1 LHAYASFRFR
11 DYRLLLAGNFLASLG
26 FQMLSVAVSW
36 DLYLQTR
43 SAIVLGN
50 VGFVQVAPFLLFA
63 LFAGHFA
70 DTHDR
75 RRMLTFTQLLFLASS
90 IALSVGSTSVYL
102 IYSCLFLTAT
112 ARTFQ
117 GPARSAL
124 IPNSVPPEVL
134 RNAITWSTSANEIAT
149 VTGPAAAGL
158 LLASL
163 GSKSVYIAQGLCSVG
178 SFLCFYM
185 LRPAPRPRSETVSPG
200 LRSVLDGVRFVRKNE
215 LVLAA
220 MSLDM
225 FAVLFGGAI
234 TLLPIYAVEIL
245 HTDARGLGWLRAA
258 PSLGAVT
265 MALLQTHTL
274 RVHKAGAV
282 LLWSVAAFG
291 VATIL
296 FGISQSFWLSFAML
310 ILVGAFDNISVILR
324 HSLIQMETPDWV
336 RGRVLAVNNIFISCS
351 NQLGAVESG
360 WAAAL
365 LGTVPSVVAGGFAT
379 TLVVAVFAARF
390 RQLRH
395 WKQ

>member
-1 LHAYASFRFR
+1 
-11 DYRLLLAGNFLASLG
+11 
-26 FQMLSVAVSW
+26 MLSVAVSW

-90 IALSVGSTSVYL
+90 VALSLGSTSVYL
-102 IYSCLFLTAT
+102 IYGCLFLTAT

-124 IPNSVPPEVL
+124 IPNSVPPDVL

-158 LLASL
+158 MLAAF

-178 SFLCFYM
+178 SFVCFYL
-185 LRPAPRPRSETVSPG
+185 LRPAPRPRSELASPG

-234 TLLPIYAVEIL
+234 TLLPIYAAEIL

-296 FGISQSFWLSFAML
+296 FGMSQSFWLSFALL

-324 HSLIQMETPDWV
+324 HSLIQMETPDQV

-379 TLVVAVFAARF
+379 VLVVAVFAARF

-395 WKQ
+395 WKL